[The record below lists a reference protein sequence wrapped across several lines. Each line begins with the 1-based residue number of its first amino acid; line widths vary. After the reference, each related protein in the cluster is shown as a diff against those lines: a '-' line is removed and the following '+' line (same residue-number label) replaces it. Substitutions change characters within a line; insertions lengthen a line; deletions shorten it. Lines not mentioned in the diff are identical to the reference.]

1 MEEDQKMQRFL
12 SFRSRA
18 GPAALLML
26 WHEQG
31 GFVQI
36 GGSSWK
42 CLYCGVVISDWQDTD
57 GVIQRHREA
66 SPNCA
71 YGLSIPSA
79 PPSAQGPSI
88 GGGRSPTAEDVA
100 REKQVSCALP
110 PSQRP
115 PTVVDAL
122 FLQRLKASEEARL
135 ETFYDWPLE
144 FLSPRRLAKAGFYY
158 LHDGDRVCC
167 AFCRGGVHGWEPG
180 DDPLREHA
188 RHYPCCPFLLN
199 RGLDGEHANRGH
211 NLLREPVAVLSKPK
225 TGLMVHTKHPAQAS
239 PVAVLSKPN
248 TGLIVHTKHPAQA
261 SPDARMRSFEMWPS
275 TSPKRPQELVEAG
288 FFYTGQKDRIVCF
301 HCGVTLGSWDESD
314 DPWKEHARWFPRCEF
329 VAMCKGKDFIKQC
342 LQGHRSHLNSDYDVA
357 DAHPLLCK
365 IAEGSF
371 QQRLRTFLN
380 WPLQASVPKEQLAE
394 GGFEHIGGLRT
405 QCRSCDLV
413 ISDWQDGDSVIQR
426 HRDASPHCSLVQSL
440 QSDPLS
446 SAIAAPSVGAA
457 EGAAGTRQVDHA
469 QNDLFI
475 QRLKASGEAQNNA
488 SLPWLMTSEFF
499 LQPLKTSEEA
509 RLATFS
515 DWPAHFLPPQE
526 LAQAGFY
533 YISETATVHCAFCRG
548 VVHGTKRGDDPLRD
562 HARDNPLCPFL
573 LNHETA
579 SGDDNSGQ
587 NVLGTLISE
596 LPKLNISLHLDPKHP
611 EQASP
616 DARMHSFE
624 KWPSTS
630 PKKPVELVEAGFFYI
645 GLQDYTTCFQC
656 DRGLCNW
663 EASDDPWEEHA
674 CRFPRCQFVLL
685 NKGEAYVLQCLQRRR
700 SPLNSDATSTS
711 ARSSDERDGI
721 NTELAFLMRSEYV
734 KLYLSQGVPVET
746 LRTALVDHMRNQSRG
761 FASPEELSHILDA
774 ILLRP
779 RSSNGPTAVGQSSP
793 SGNAIRPPEPNAIP
807 QKPLAC
813 RVAAVAK
820 GGASSGLPLE
830 PSDLAE
836 ENLRLKE
843 QWLCK
848 VCLDAE
854 VGVLFLPCGHLVACP
869 ACASALTSCAVC
881 RREILGMVRT
891 FHS

>member
-1 MEEDQKMQRFL
+1 MPHRLYSPHALGWITKRAVYTMEEDEEMQRLF
-12 SFRSRA
+12 SFIDW
-18 GPAALLML
+18 PAQAPVPKHRLA
-26 WHEQG
+26 QG
-31 GFVQI
+31 GFVHI
-36 GGSSWK
+36 GGSSTK
-42 CLYCGVVISDWQDTD
+42 CLSCGVVISDWQVADR
-57 GVIQRHREA
+57 VIQRHRQA

-71 YGLSIPSA
+71 FVRSIPSA
-79 PPSAQGPSI
+79 PPSAQGPSV
-88 GGGRSPTAEDVA
+88 GGARSPTAGDVA
-100 REKQVSCALP
+100 RHMQVSCVLP

-115 PTVVDAL
+115 PTEVDAF

-135 ETFYDWPLE
+135 ETFYDWPLD
-144 FLSPRRLAKAGFYY
+144 LLPPRRLSQAGFYY
-158 LHDGDRVCC
+158 LHDDDRVCC
-167 AFCRGGVHGWEPG
+167 AFCRGVVHGWEPG
-180 DDPLREHA
+180 DDPLWEHA

-199 RGLDGEHANRGH
+199 LVLDGEHANRGN
-211 NLLREPVAVLSKPK
+211 NLLREPVAVLSKPS
-225 TGLMVHTKHPAQAS
+225 TP
-239 PVAVLSKPN
+239 
-248 TGLIVHTKHPAQA
+248 LIVHPKHPAQA

-301 HCGVTLGSWDESD
+301 HCGVKLGSWRESD

-342 LQGHRSHLNSDYDVA
+342 LQGHRSHLNSDDDIA
-357 DAHPLLCK
+357 DAHRHLCK
-365 IAEGSF
+365 IEEGSF

-394 GGFEHIGGLRT
+394 GGFAHIGGRRT
-405 QCRSCDLV
+405 QCRSCGLV

-440 QSDPLS
+440 QSPPLS
-446 SAIAAPSVGAA
+446 SAIAVPSVGAA
-457 EGAAGTRQVDHA
+457 EGTAGISLVDPA
-469 QNDLFI
+469 ENDFFI
-475 QRLKASGEAQNNA
+475 QHLKASGEAQNNA
-488 SLPWLMTSEFF
+488 SLPWLMPSELF
-499 LQPLKTSEEA
+499 LQSLKASEQA

-515 DWPAHFLPPQE
+515 DWPAHFSPPQV

-533 YISETATVHCAFCRG
+533 YISETDTVHCAFCRG

-573 LNHETA
+573 LNRETA

-587 NVLGTLISE
+587 NALGTLISE

-616 DARMHSFE
+616 DARMRSFE

-645 GLQDYTTCFQC
+645 GLQDYTKCFHC

-663 EASDDPWEEHA
+663 EASNDPWEEHA
-674 CRFPRCQFVLL
+674 RRFPRCQFVLL
-685 NKGEAYVLQCLQRRR
+685 NKGEAYVQQCLQRRR
-700 SPLNSDATSTS
+700 SPLNSVAASTSTG
-711 ARSSDERDGI
+711 RSGGRDGM
-721 NTELAFLMRSEYV
+721 NTELAVLMRSEFV

-746 LRTALVDHMRNQSRG
+746 LRTALVDLMRNQSRG
-761 FASPEELSHILDA
+761 FASREELLHILGV
-774 ILLRP
+774 ILQRP

-807 QKPLAC
+807 QKPLGC

-820 GGASSGLPLE
+820 GGASSCLPLE

-843 QWLCK
+843 QRLCK

-891 FHS
+891 FLS